1 MIEFE
6 TDIPMNL
13 PKNFEENRTLT
24 LNDFPKSLRKL
35 GLFML
40 ESEDIL
46 TVTEAI
52 SRGNFNYDSITT
64 MISRERKKGRD
75 FKRFMNGQLQN
86 LLNGQKL
93 KVANALIQGAVSDS
107 HADRKL
113 YFQLT
118 GDLKETT
125 VNNQITLNMGFIP
138 VHSHNQDTGREMGV
152 IDVKP
157 FIPKGK

>member
-1 MIEFE
+1 MMI
-6 TDIPMNL
+6 
-13 PKNFEENRTLT
+13 PKDYEQNTKPT

-40 ESEDIL
+40 ENEDIL

-52 SRGNFNYDSITT
+52 RKGNFNYDSITT

-75 FKRFMNGQLQN
+75 FKKFMNGQLQN

-138 VHSHNQDTGREMGV
+138 VHSQEQDTGREIGV

>member
-1 MIEFE
+1 MIPAREY
-6 TDIPMNL
+6 
-13 PKNFEENRTLT
+13 EENRTLT
-24 LNDFPKSLRKL
+24 LNDFPKRLRKL

-40 ESEDIL
+40 ESEDIM

-52 SRGNFNYDSITT
+52 RKGNFNYDSITT
-64 MISRERKKGRD
+64 MIYRERKKGRD
-75 FKRFMNGQLQN
+75 FKRFINGKLQN

-118 GDLKETT
+118 GDLKETM

-138 VHSHNQDTGREMGV
+138 VHSQDQDTGREMGV

>member
-1 MIEFE
+1 MI
-6 TDIPMNL
+6 IPKEYEQNT
-13 PKNFEENRTLT
+13 KLT

-35 GLFML
+35 GLYML
-40 ESEDIL
+40 ESEDIM
-46 TVTEAI
+46 TITEAI
-52 SRGNFNYDSITT
+52 REGNFNYDSITT
-64 MISRERKKGRD
+64 MISREKKKGRD
-75 FKRFMNGQLQN
+75 FKRFMNNQLQN

-138 VHSHNQDTGREMGV
+138 VHSHNQDSRREMGV

>member
-1 MIEFE
+1 MI
-6 TDIPMNL
+6 IPKEYEQNT
-13 PKNFEENRTLT
+13 KLT

-35 GLFML
+35 GLYML
-40 ESEDIL
+40 ESEDIM
-46 TVTEAI
+46 TITEAI
-52 SRGNFNYDSITT
+52 REGNFNYDSITT
-64 MISRERKKGRD
+64 MISREKKKGRD
-75 FKRFMNGQLQN
+75 FKRFMNNQLQN

-138 VHSHNQDTGREMGV
+138 VHSHNQDTRREMGV
-152 IDVKP
+152 IVVKP

>member
-1 MIEFE
+1 MIPVREY
-6 TDIPMNL
+6 
-13 PKNFEENRTLT
+13 EENRTLT

-35 GLFML
+35 GLYML
-40 ESEDIL
+40 ESEDIM
-46 TVTEAI
+46 TITEAI
-52 SRGNFNYDSITT
+52 REGNFNYDSITT
-64 MISRERKKGRD
+64 MISREKKKGRD
-75 FKRFMNGQLQN
+75 FKRFMNNQLQN

-118 GDLKETT
+118 GDLKKTT
-125 VNNQITLNMGFIP
+125 VNSQITLNIGFIP
-138 VHSHNQDTGREMGV
+138 IHSRNQDAGREMGV